1 MAFSLSSLELR
12 TGQAYKRRILDMV
25 MLDGV
30 ASTKGRRGTGFGFVA
45 QGQILTTDDPIIAQL
60 TALIAPE
67 VEALGFGLV
76 RVAMIGGQKNRTLQV
91 MAEDAATG
99 QLTLDQC
106 AEISRRISDLLDEK
120 DPIEEAYRLEVS
132 SPGIDR
138 PLTRA
143 GDYARWAGHVA
154 KVATHEPVAGR
165 KRFQGRLLGL
175 EGEAVRLDAENMGEI
190 LVPLTAVQSAKLV
203 LTDDLIKATVP
214 LSIEGADMIQQER

>member
-1 MAFSLSSLELR
+1 
-12 TGQAYKRRILDMV
+12 MV
-25 MLDGV
+25 MLAGV
-30 ASTKGRRGTGFGFVA
+30 ASRRRRRETGFGFVCE
-45 QGQILTTDDPIIAQL
+45 GHFLTTDDQIMAQL

-76 RVAMIGGQKNRTLQV
+76 RVAMMGGQKNLTLQI
-91 MAEDAATG
+91 MAEDPATG
-99 QLTLDQC
+99 QLTLEQC
-106 AEISRRISDLLDEK
+106 AEISRRMSDLLDEK

-143 GDYARWAGHVA
+143 GDYARWTGHVA

-175 EGEAVRLDAENMGEI
+175 DGEAVRLDADKLGEI
-190 LVPLTAVQSAKLV
+190 LVPLSAVQSAKLV

-214 LSIEGADMIQQER
+214 LSMEGADMIQQER

>member
-1 MAFSLSSLELR
+1 
-12 TGQAYKRRILDMV
+12 
-25 MLDGV
+25 
-30 ASTKGRRGTGFGFVA
+30 
-45 QGQILTTDDPIIAQL
+45 LTTADEQQIEQL
-60 TALIAPE
+60 SALIAPE

-76 RVAMIGGQKNRTLQV
+76 RVAMIGGQKNLTLQV

-106 AEISRRISDLLDEK
+106 AQISRRLSDLFDEK
-120 DPIEEAYRLEVS
+120 DPIAEAYRLEVS

-143 GDYARWAGHVA
+143 GDYARWAGHMA
-154 KVATHEPVAGR
+154 KLATREPVSGR

-175 EGEAVRLDAENMGEI
+175 EGEAVRLDAENIGEI
-190 LVPLTAVQSAKLV
+190 LLPLAAVQSAKLL

-214 LSIEGADMIQQER
+214 LSTEGADMIQQER

>member
-1 MAFSLSSLELR
+1 MVIMPGSVP
-12 TGQAYKRRILDMV
+12 TGAGA
-25 MLDGV
+25 DGV
-30 ASTKGRRGTGFGFVA
+30 LADVRSGW
-45 QGQILTTDDPIIAQL
+45 ILKTQNDTDMAQL
-60 TALIAPE
+60 SALIAPE

-76 RVAMIGGQKNRTLQV
+76 RVAMMGGEKNRTLQV
-91 MAEDAATG
+91 MAEDPATG

-154 KVATHEPVAGR
+154 KVATLEPVEGR

-175 EGEAVRLDAENMGEI
+175 EGASVRLDAENIGEI
-190 LVPLTAVQSAKLV
+190 LLPLAAVQSAKLV
-203 LTDDLIKATVP
+203 LTDALIKATVP
-214 LSIEGADMIQQER
+214 LSFEGADSIQQER